1 MELQQAKEERIKKR
15 KVYSEENI
23 KIAIKEYADRMSGR
37 LWGYKLISVSD
48 IKKINDTTC
57 NAYGIMEKISF
68 DFSKRDSMGLP
79 RSEEHTSELQSHSFI
94 SYAVFCLKKK
104 KSHTHSLTF
113 TISSRHLHQ
122 S

>member
-79 RSEEHTSELQSHSFI
+79 K
-94 SYAVFCLKKK
+94 VVKKRFERWPGLLGQIEAIYK
-104 KSHTHSLTF
+104 
-113 TISSRHLHQ
+113 
-122 S
+122 